1 MYKVVISDLDG
12 TLFNS
17 KYKITN
23 YTKRTVKLLISKGIK
38 FIIATGR
45 HYMDLIDLKNNLNLN
60 SYLVTSN
67 GSRIYDLKGNLVFNS
82 FLEKS
87 VVSSLLKIKRN
98 DEEITTQ
105 IYTNDN
111 WYIDTNEYNNNFCKK
126 LSLKYKLLKF
136 VTFSLHKV
144 NKIFFTSSNIKK
156 LENLKKEI
164 IFLWGSKKKINVF
177 FSFPECLE
185 IVPYKVSK
193 GKSLKFISNLLGFST
208 KDFIAFG
215 DGMNDQDMLE
225 ISGKG
230 CIMGNADLNL
240 KKTLNSMEVIST
252 NEQDG
257 VACYLRSLFSL

>member
-23 YTKRTVKLLISKGIK
+23 YTKRIIKLLISKGIK

-45 HYMDLIDLKNNLNLN
+45 HYIDLINLKDNLNLN
-60 SYLVTSN
+60 SYLITCN

-82 FLEKS
+82 FLDKS
-87 VVSSLLKIKRN
+87 VVSSLLKIKKN
-98 DEEITTQ
+98 NKKITTQ
-105 IYTNDN
+105 IYTHDN
-111 WYIDTNEYNNNFCKK
+111 WYIDTNEYNDNFCKK
-126 LSLKYKLLKF
+126 LSLKYKFLNF
-136 VTFSLHKV
+136 VTFSLNRV
-144 NKIFFTSSNIKK
+144 NKIFFTSSNIKNLK
-156 LENLKKEI
+156 NLKKEI
-164 IFLWGSKKKINVF
+164 IFLWGSKKKINIF

-185 IVPYKVSK
+185 IVPYKASK

-215 DGMNDQDMLE
+215 DGMNDKDMLE

-230 CIMGNADLNL
+230 CIMGNADLKL
-240 KKTLNSMEVIST
+240 KNTLNSMEVIST

-257 VACYLRSLFSL
+257 VARYLSSLFSL